1 MILETDVDA
10 ASFYRRLPDARS
22 LPTTSQPSPEDFARA
37 FVDALADGFD
47 VLAVLISGA
56 MSGTVSSAEAAAQ
69 MVRDASPG
77 ARIAVLDSRANCMQ
91 EGFAVLA
98 AARAAEAGGSLAECE
113 AAARESMRRGRF
125 LFAPASLDQ
134 LRRGGRISAAASL
147 LGSLLRI
154 VPVLTAQDG
163 ETAVAGRARTREAA
177 MRTIASLMRADVDR
191 CGLKQVVVQTI
202 ADTAAAIEFGRT
214 HIEPIAGGPVPV
226 IPIGPVIG
234 LHVGPAVG
242 IAYETVEPLR

>member
-1 MILETDVDA
+1 M
-10 ASFYRRLPDARS
+10 RS
-22 LPTTSQPSPEDFARA
+22 
-37 FVDALADGFD
+37 
-47 VLAVLISGA
+47 
-56 MSGTVSSAEAAAQ
+56 
-69 MVRDASPG
+69 
-77 ARIAVLDSRANCMQ
+77 
-91 EGFAVLA
+91 
-98 AARAAEAGGSLAECE
+98 
-113 AAARESMRRGRF
+113 
-125 LFAPASLDQ
+125 
-134 LRRGGRISAAASL
+134 
-147 LGSLLRI
+147 
-154 VPVLTAQDG
+154 PVLTAQDG